1 MRQLLRIPHPSIS
14 ITLFGNNGKYIIKLE
29 AGPME
34 QTYKL
39 PEELLGGPENAK
51 ILLDHLFLSQCLE
64 HFNKMY
70 RSLLDAQER
79 FGNRDGIA

>member
-14 ITLFGNNGKYIIKLE
+14 ITVFGNNGKYIIKLE

-39 PEELLGGPENAK
+39 PEELLGGPENTK
-51 ILLDHLFLSQCLE
+51 RLLDHIFLNQCVE

-70 RSLLDAQER
+70 KSLLDAQER
-79 FGNRDGIA
+79 YSNRDGMA

>member
-1 MRQLLRIPHPSIS
+1 
-14 ITLFGNNGKYIIKLE
+14 
-29 AGPME
+29 ME